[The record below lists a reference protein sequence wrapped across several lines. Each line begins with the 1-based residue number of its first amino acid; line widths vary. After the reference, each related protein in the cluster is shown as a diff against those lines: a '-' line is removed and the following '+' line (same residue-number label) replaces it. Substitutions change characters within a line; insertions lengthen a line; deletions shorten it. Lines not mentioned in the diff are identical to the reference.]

1 VITAGRGNPKLYG
14 RAQLWLDVGA
24 QDPFFQATDQRLAS
38 ALHIH
43 MHVWPDGHDSTYW
56 NAHWNDY
63 LGFYA
68 HALATCG

>member
-1 VITAGRGNPKLYG
+1 MLAAATANPNLYG
-14 RAQLWLDVGA
+14 HTQLWLDVGA
-24 QDPFFQATDQRLAS
+24 QDAFHTADEQLAS

-43 MHVWPDGHDSTYW
+43 MHVWPGTHDFRYW

-68 HALATCG
+68 HALATCR